1 MAIDAYK
8 FRGKTAPQPG
18 QALVFTFHGTGGD
31 ENQFFGLAEQI
42 WPLASI
48 ISPRGD
54 VSEHGASRFFRRK
67 AEGVYDFE
75 DLETRRRAMAEFV
88 RSHKQRANP
97 SRTIGLGYSNGA
109 NILAA
114 VVPFDAELFD
124 EIILMHPLVPWS
136 PEDNPDL
143 ARLRVLITAGR
154 RDPICP
160 PSLTEKL
167 ADYFAR
173 QGSKVTLEWHDG
185 GHELRPSELAAL
197 ERFVGV
203 GEPVRKLT

>member
-1 MAIDAYK
+1 MSIDAYK
-8 FRGKTAPQPG
+8 FRGKTAADPG
-18 QALVFTFHGTGGD
+18 APLVFAFHGTGGD
-31 ENQFFGLAEQI
+31 ENQFFALAEQT
-42 WPLASI
+42 WPRAGV

-54 VSEHGASRFFRRK
+54 VSEYGAARFFRRK

-88 RSHKQRANP
+88 RSHKQRAKP

-114 VVPFDAELFD
+114 VAPVDAELFD

-136 PEDNPDL
+136 PKDNPDL

-154 RDPICP
+154 RNPICP

>member
-1 MAIDAYK
+1 MTFEAYE
-8 FRGKTAPQPG
+8 FREKAAQPG
-18 QALVFTFHGTGGD
+18 APLVFTFHGTGGD
-31 ENQFFGLAEQI
+31 ENQLFPLVEDI
-42 WPLASI
+42 WPRAAI

-54 VSEHGASRFFRRK
+54 VSEHGALRFFRRK
-67 AEGVYDFE
+67 AEGLYDFE
-75 DLETRRRAMAEFV
+75 DLEQRRLAMADFV
-88 RSHKQRANP
+88 RSHKQRVAP

-114 VVPFDAELFD
+114 VALEDAELFD

-136 PEDNPDL
+136 PADNPAL

-160 PSLTEKL
+160 PSTTTNL
-167 ADYFAR
+167 ADYFKR
-173 QGSKVTLEWHDG
+173 QGSSVTLEWHDG
-185 GHELRPSELAAL
+185 GHELRPSELAAV

-203 GEPVRKLT
+203 G